1 MYPDS
6 EATQKAAIY
15 TEVNEIVLGF
25 KRFKFFAVVPD
36 PGSDAFFDPGFGMKK
51 IRDPVFGI
59 NHKTAGLIIQNP
71 DLNSTK
77 NPACLSKHVVSTQI
91 PKETPAYSRISSNG
105 ERTRLRAESE
115 SDDFSG
121 LLVVGR

>member
-1 MYPDS
+1 M
-6 EATQKAAIY
+6 AAIY
-15 TEVNEIVLGF
+15 TEVSEIVLGF

-36 PGSDAFFDPGFGMKK
+36 PGSDAFFDPGGFGMKK
-51 IRDPVFGI
+51 NRDPIFVI
-59 NHKTAGLIIQNP
+59 NHKAAGLIIQNP

-121 LLVVGR
+121 LVAVGR